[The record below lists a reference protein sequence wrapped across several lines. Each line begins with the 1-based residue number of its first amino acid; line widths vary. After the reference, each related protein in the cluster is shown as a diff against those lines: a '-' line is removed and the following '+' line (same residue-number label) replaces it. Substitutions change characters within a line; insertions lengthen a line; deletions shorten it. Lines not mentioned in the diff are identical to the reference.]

1 MPIVPVTGTKVKN
14 GAAVIV
20 DVVDEKKELEADEDA
35 ILNSRLQSLK
45 NG

>member
-1 MPIVPVTGTKVKN
+1 MPVVPVTETKVKN
-14 GAAVIV
+14 GTVA
-20 DVVDEKKELEADEDA
+20 VVDEKKELEADEDA